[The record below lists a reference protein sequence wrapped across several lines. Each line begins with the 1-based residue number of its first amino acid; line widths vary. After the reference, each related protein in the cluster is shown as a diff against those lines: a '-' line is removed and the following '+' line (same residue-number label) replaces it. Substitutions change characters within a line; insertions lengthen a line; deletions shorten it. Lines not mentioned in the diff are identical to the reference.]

1 MRMSLVDNRR
11 KSSNEFQP
19 ERSKEK
25 QVLLMISE
33 MFLSPS
39 EKIKKVRLISNCL
52 GFGPCPEPDEEIEQ
66 HLTVTSD
73 GRVWFSGYGLLNGS
87 IHKLRTAQSKIEP
100 KIGAYIVQ
108 RIADRFSQEYEEE
121 IVMDVGSWEL
131 ELTNTEGHRYRYRGP
146 LCEVCDKTLGELSEL
161 IRYHLGFHL
170 FAFDGDAA
178 EDQVERI
185 EIEYHRNTKI
195 KPKAPISETIE
206 YAVWDYRESFVI
218 DRASETITYK
228 RTIGSGCD
236 VTTTYHVEQGVRE
249 FLNDL
254 DAVDLFS
261 TFPEEPKDVIED
273 PLEKRSY
280 TITVDFVEAPQT
292 KLVGDFDRDSLP
304 NDWADFAERLMDFIS
319 FYMGSEVLDP
329 KVFDKPKRR
338 NNALVF
344 CSVEFESGGRT
355 YYYLA
360 DEDIYEAGD
369 RVIVPVRSAG
379 EIAVVE
385 IVRVEYFMPDVA
397 PFPLD
402 RMKHIIR
409 KVEDDEDLSIFC
421 PVLERLI
428 GDDDCMEICDV
439 ADELMNDDVIK
450 TFDPPVEWSE
460 EKAAACR
467 DCKYH
472 CG

>member
-1 MRMSLVDNRR
+1 MEQQSAPVFVGTPKKIRLV
-11 KSSNEFQP
+11 SNNFGYGPWP
-19 ERSKEK
+19 EA
-25 QVLLMISE
+25 
-33 MFLSPS
+33 
-39 EKIKKVRLISNCL
+39 
-52 GFGPCPEPDEEIEQ
+52 DEEIEQ
-66 HLTVTSD
+66 RLTITSE
-73 GRVWFSGYGLLNGS
+73 GRVWFSGYGPSMMGNGE
-87 IHKLRTAQSKIEP
+87 KLRSSQSKIDP
-100 KIGAYIVQ
+100 KVGAYIIQ
-108 RIADRFSQEYEEE
+108 QIADRFTQDYEEE

-131 ELTNTEGHRYRYRGP
+131 ELTNDDGQRYRYHGP
-146 LCEVCDKTLGELSEL
+146 LCEVCDKTFSELSEL
-161 IRYHLGFHL
+161 IRYHLGLHL

-178 EDQVERI
+178 EDQIERI

-195 KPKAPISETIE
+195 KPKVPISDTVE

-228 RTIGSGCD
+228 RIIGSGCD
-236 VTTTYHVEQGVRE
+236 VTTTYHVEEGVRE
-249 FLNDL
+249 FLNGL

-261 TFPEEPKDVIED
+261 TFPEEPKDAVED

-280 TITVDFVEAPQT
+280 TITVDFLDAPQT
-292 KLVGDFDRDSLP
+292 KLMGDFDRDGLP
-304 NDWADFAERLMDFIS
+304 NDWGEFAENLLDFIG

-329 KVFDKPKRR
+329 AVFDKPKRR
-338 NNALVF
+338 NNSLIF
-344 CSVEFESGGRT
+344 CSVEFEPEGRS

-379 EIAVVE
+379 EIAVVK
-385 IVRVEYFMPDVA
+385 IVRVDYFAPGVA

-402 RMKHIIR
+402 KMKHIIR
-409 KVEDDEDLSIFC
+409 KVGDDEDLSVFC

-428 GDDDCMEICDV
+428 GDADCMEICDV
-439 ADELMNDDVIK
+439 ADELMSDDVVR

-460 EKAAACR
+460 EKASVCR